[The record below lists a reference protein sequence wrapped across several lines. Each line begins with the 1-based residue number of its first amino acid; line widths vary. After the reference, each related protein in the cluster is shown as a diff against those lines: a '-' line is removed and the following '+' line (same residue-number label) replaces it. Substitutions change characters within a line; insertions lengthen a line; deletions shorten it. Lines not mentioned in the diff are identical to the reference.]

1 VVLKSYLWVGRSGGS
16 GCCCLLRLS
25 VALVEPKYEVNLG
38 HVARVMANFGFH
50 DLLLVKPEV
59 DLGKARMFASH
70 AVSVLDDA
78 EICSFDD
85 LRRFDYLVGTTAI
98 FDVSPSNVLRSTV
111 PPSFMAEELSR
122 FSGSVCLVFG
132 RDTTGLTNEELES
145 MDMIVSIYSA
155 PTYPTLNISH
165 AAAILLYELSKHS
178 FEDLEMIATE
188 EQRNRVV
195 RYTVNLAKSLGYAE
209 YKLPIVETAVKQ
221 LMSKGRSSSREATLL
236 LGLLR
241 LANRAV
247 KTRPATTDDDTD

>member
-1 VVLKSYLWVGRSGGS
+1 MK
-16 GCCCLLRLS
+16 LS
-25 VALVEPKYEVNLG
+25 VALVEPKYEVNVG

-50 DLLLVKPEV
+50 DLLLVTPEV

-78 EICSFDD
+78 KTCSFED
-85 LRRFDYLVGTTAI
+85 LKKRFDYLVGTTAI

-111 PPSFMAEELSR
+111 PPSFMAEQLSR

-145 MDMIVSIYSA
+145 LDMIVSIYSA
-155 PTYPTLNISH
+155 PSYPTLNISH
-165 AAAILLYELSKHS
+165 AAAIILYELSKHS
-178 FEDLEMIATE
+178 FEDLETVASE
-188 EQRNRVV
+188 EQRKRVV
-195 RYTVNLAKSLGYAE
+195 QYTVNLAKSLSYSE
-209 YKLPIVETAVKQ
+209 YKIPIVETAVKQ
-221 LMSKGRSSSREATLL
+221 LINRGRPSSREATLL

-247 KTRPATTDDDTD
+247 KTRTKDGDDDDNDADAQRFSST

>member
-132 RDTTGLTNEELES
+132 RDTTGLTNEEL
-145 MDMIVSIYSA
+145 
-155 PTYPTLNISH
+155 
-165 AAAILLYELSKHS
+165 
-178 FEDLEMIATE
+178 
-188 EQRNRVV
+188 
-195 RYTVNLAKSLGYAE
+195 GYAE

>member
-1 VVLKSYLWVGRSGGS
+1 MLL
-16 GCCCLLRLS
+16 LLRLS
-25 VALVEPKYEVNLG
+25 VALVEPKYEVNVG

-78 EICSFDD
+78 KICSFED

-98 FDVSPSNVLRSTV
+98 FKVSPSNVLRSTV

-132 RDTTGLTNEELES
+132 RETTGLTNEELEAL
-145 MDMIVSIYSA
+145 DMIVSIYSA
-155 PTYPTLNISH
+155 PSYPTLNISH

-178 FEDLEMIATE
+178 FEDLDTVANE
-188 EQRNRVV
+188 EQRKRVV
-195 RYTVNLAKSLGYAE
+195 QYTVNLAKALGYAE
-209 YKLPIVETAVKQ
+209 YKIPIVETAVKR
-221 LMSKGRSSSREATLL
+221 LISRGRPSSREATLL
-236 LGLLR
+236 LGLFR

-247 KTRPATTDDDTD
+247 KTRPAANDNGNDDDA

>member
-1 VVLKSYLWVGRSGGS
+1 M
-16 GCCCLLRLS
+16 LLRLS
-25 VALVEPKYEVNLG
+25 VALVEPKYEVNVG

-78 EICSFDD
+78 KICSFED

-98 FDVSPSNVLRSTV
+98 FYVSPSNVLRSTV
-111 PPSFMAEELSR
+111 PPSFMAEQLSR

-132 RDTTGLTNEELES
+132 RDTTGLTNEELEAL
-145 MDMIVSIYSA
+145 DMVVSIYSA
-155 PTYPTLNISH
+155 PSYPTLNISH
-165 AAAILLYELSKHS
+165 AAAIILYEISKHS
-178 FEDLEMIATE
+178 FEDLDIVANE
-188 EQRNRVV
+188 EQRKRVV
-195 RYTVNLAKSLGYAE
+195 QYTVNLAKVLGYAE
-209 YKLPIVETAVKQ
+209 YKIPIVETAVKR
-221 LMSKGRSSSREATLL
+221 LINRGRPSSREATLL

-247 KTRPATTDDDTD
+247 KTGTAANDNGNDDDNA